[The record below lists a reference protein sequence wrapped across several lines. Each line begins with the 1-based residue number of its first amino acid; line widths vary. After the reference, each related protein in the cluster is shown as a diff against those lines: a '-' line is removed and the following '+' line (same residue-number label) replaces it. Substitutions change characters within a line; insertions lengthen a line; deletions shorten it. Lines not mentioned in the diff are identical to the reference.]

1 MTQNIQT
8 QPPTLPTSPAS
19 SGKISYEEFLQSK
32 EYVWAEWVDGEVI
45 QLSPASKRHQL
56 LVNFLAALL
65 QHFVEANR
73 LGLIISAPFQ
83 MKTGVDLPG
92 REPDILFVAS
102 DHLERLQDT
111 YLAGAADVVVEI
123 ISPESLTRDRGDK
136 FYEYEKGGVEE
147 YWVIDPIRQLAEFY
161 RLDNGVYRL
170 APMDNDGIYRSVRI
184 AGLWLRVEWLWQEP
198 LPSLMSILKE
208 WGLI

>member
-111 YLAGAADVVVEI
+111 HLAGAADVVVEI

-170 APMDNDGIYRSVRI
+170 APIDSDGIYRSVRI

-208 WGLI
+208 WGLV

>member
-170 APMDNDGIYRSVRI
+170 APIDSGIYRSVRI

-208 WGLI
+208 WGLV

>member
-1 MTQNIQT
+1 MTRNIQT
-8 QPPTLPTSPAS
+8 QSSTPHTSPAS
-19 SGKISYEEFLQSK
+19 SGKISYEEFLQSE

-92 REPDILFVAS
+92 REPDILFIAS
-102 DHLERLQDT
+102 DHLERLKDT
-111 YLAGAADVVVEI
+111 YLAGAADVVVEV

-147 YWVIDPIRQLAEFY
+147 YWVIDPIRRLAEFY

-170 APMDNDGIYRSVRI
+170 APVDNDGIYRSVKM

-198 LPSLMSILKE
+198 LPPLMRILKE

>member
-8 QPPTLPTSPAS
+8 QTPTPLTSPAS
-19 SGKISYEEFLQSK
+19 SGKISYEEFLQSE

-45 QLSPASKRHQL
+45 KLSPASKRHQL

-92 REPDILFVAS
+92 REPDILFIAS
-102 DHLERLQDT
+102 DHLERLKDT
-111 YLAGAADVVVEI
+111 YLSGAADVVVEV
-123 ISPESLTRDRGDK
+123 ISPESLVRDRGDK
-136 FYEYEKGGVEE
+136 FSEYEKGGVGE
-147 YWVIDPIRQLAEFY
+147 YWLIDPIRQLAEFY

-170 APMDNDGIYRSVRI
+170 ALVDQDGIYRSTII

-198 LPSLMSILKE
+198 LPSLMSVLKE
-208 WGLI
+208 WGLV

>member
-8 QPPTLPTSPAS
+8 QTPTPLTSPAS
-19 SGKISYEEFLQSK
+19 SGKISYEEFLQSE

-102 DHLERLQDT
+102 DHLERLKDT
-111 YLAGAADVVVEI
+111 YLAGAADVVIEV
-123 ISPESLTRDRGDK
+123 ISPESLVRDRGDK
-136 FYEYEKGGVEE
+136 FSEYEKGGVSE
-147 YWVIDPIRQLAEFY
+147 YWLIDPIRQLAEFY
-161 RLDNGVYRL
+161 RLHNGVYRL
-170 APMDNDGIYRSVRI
+170 APVDKDGIYRSTII

-198 LPSLMSILKE
+198 LPSLMSVLKE
-208 WGLI
+208 WGLV

>member
-111 YLAGAADVVVEI
+111 HLAGAADVVVEI

-170 APMDNDGIYRSVRI
+170 APIDSDGIYRSVRI

>member
-1 MTQNIQT
+1 M
-8 QPPTLPTSPAS
+8 
-19 SGKISYEEFLQSK
+19 
-32 EYVWAEWVDGEVI
+32 
-45 QLSPASKRHQL
+45 SPASKRHQL

-92 REPDILFVAS
+92 REPDILFIAS
-102 DHLERLQDT
+102 DHLERLKDT
-111 YLAGAADVVVEI
+111 YLAGAADVVVEV

-136 FYEYEKGGVEE
+136 FSEYERGGVKE
-147 YWVIDPIRQLAEFY
+147 YWLVDPIRQLAEFY
-161 RLDNGVYRL
+161 RLDNEVYRL
-170 APMDNDGIYRSVRI
+170 APVANDGIYRSTVI
-184 AGLWLRVEWLWQEP
+184 AGLWLRIEWLWQEP